1 MFNPDPDSSA
11 KDEAMTFLRDI
22 LANGAQ
28 PAKAVLAAA
37 RDAGIA
43 ERTLHRAKKTLG
55 IVSGKPSFDDG
66 WVWILSPTTT
76 TKVAKIAED

>member
-1 MFNPDPDSSA
+1 M
-11 KDEAMTFLRDI
+11 MFLRDI

-43 ERTLHRAKKTLG
+43 ERTLHRAKKALG
-55 IVSGKPSFDDG
+55 AVSGKPQFD
-66 WVWILSPTTT
+66 
-76 TKVAKIAED
+76 AEWLWTMRPKRSD

>member
-1 MFNPDPDSSA
+1 
-11 KDEAMTFLRDI
+11 MTFLRDI

-43 ERTLHRAKKTLG
+43 ERTLHRAKKALG
-55 IVSGKPSFDDG
+55 VVSGKPQF
-66 WVWILSPTTT
+66 
-76 TKVAKIAED
+76 AAEWLWTMRPKRSD